1 MALSYKNI
9 ANIINNQI
17 MKNATGDNE
26 GTVIAEDL
34 SNLVEVAKVINAS
47 SVPDMRNALNNLVV
61 GVHNYVMARMIET
74 KEFKMLRDAV
84 AYGGGI
90 QRIMASGLFTAKES
104 HLLSLTSGVNYHDG
118 QFYGL
123 TPSSALVEETKT
135 FKVVVSVA
143 DDFYSTWF
151 TDAQKL
157 SDWLNLVAVT
167 EENTIRMEIAELEKR
182 VIVKVVSEAMKDG
195 RKVELLTMFNT
206 MEGRTTEG
214 VATLTNANKWTLSEL
229 KKYREEWAYFAS
241 FCKEVM
247 ARLVDYIK
255 SPNRKYNDGSTLT
268 YAPSSKIG
276 VCLLS
281 QFASD
286 IKYLANPI
294 EFNPASIVDFE
305 TVATWQNLG
314 VGMLPD
320 YDDTAA
326 ITIKPASEG
335 SNIVYS
341 NVVGVIYDI
350 DGCGVTTV
358 KNKTTYEDVGSEGFA
373 NLHHH
378 LANKYYVDPRLA
390 SVAIVLA

>member
-1 MALSYKNI
+1 MALTYKNI

-17 MKNATGDNE
+17 MRNATGDNE

-34 SNLVEVAKVINAS
+34 NNLVEVANVINTS

-151 TDAQKL
+151 TNAKKL

-255 SPNRKYNDGSTLT
+255 APNRKYNDGTVLT

-276 VCLLS
+276 VVMLS

-305 TVATWQNLG
+305 TVATWQDLG
-314 VGMLPD
+314 AGMLPD
-320 YDDTAA
+320 YDTTAK
-326 ITIKPASEG
+326 ITI
-335 SNIVYS
+335 SNSTENETYT

>member
-1 MALSYKNI
+1 MALTYKNI

-17 MKNATGDNE
+17 MKNATGDNN

-123 TPSSALVEETKT
+123 NASSALVEETKT

-182 VIVKVVSEAMKDG
+182 VIVKVVSEAMKGG
-195 RKVELLTMFNT
+195 RKVELLTMFNN

-214 VATLTNANKWTLSEL
+214 VATLTNENKWTLSEL
-229 KKYREEWAYFAS
+229 KKYRDEWAYFAS

-247 ARLVDYIK
+247 TRLVDYIK
-255 SPNRKYNDGSTLT
+255 TPNRKYNDGSVLT

-305 TVATWQNLG
+305 TVATWQDLG
-314 VGMLPD
+314 TGMLPD
-320 YDDTAA
+320 YDTTAK
-326 ITIKPASEG
+326 ITI
-335 SNIVYS
+335 SNSTENEVYT

-350 DGCGVTTV
+350 DGCGITTV

-378 LANKYYVDPRLA
+378 LANKYYTDPRLA

>member
-1 MALSYKNI
+1 MALTYKNI

-17 MKNATGDNE
+17 MKNATGDNS
-26 GTVIAEDL
+26 GIVIAEDL
-34 SNLVEVAKVINAS
+34 NNLVEVAKVINAS

-84 AYGGGI
+84 SYGGGI

-182 VIVKVVSEAMKDG
+182 VIVKVVSEAMKGG
-195 RKVELLTMFNT
+195 RKVELLSMFNT

-247 ARLVDYIK
+247 ARLVDFIK
-255 SPNRKYNDGSTLT
+255 APNRKYNDGSTLT

-281 QFASD
+281 QFSSD

-294 EFNPASIVDFE
+294 EFNPVSIVDFE
-305 TVATWQNLG
+305 TVATWQDLG
-314 VGMLPD
+314 TGMLPD
-320 YDDTAA
+320 YDTTAK
-326 ITIKPASEG
+326 ITIVNSSE
-335 SNIVYS
+335 NDTYT

-378 LANKYYVDPRLA
+378 LANKYYIDPRLA

>member
-1 MALSYKNI
+1 MALTYKNI

-17 MKNATGDNE
+17 MKNATGDNG
-26 GTVIAEDL
+26 GTGIAEDL

-61 GVHNYVMARMIET
+61 GVHNYVMSRMIET

-182 VIVKVVSEAMKDG
+182 VIVKVVSEAMKGG
-195 RKVELLTMFNT
+195 RKVELLTMFNN

-214 VATLTNANKWTLSEL
+214 IATLTNENKWTLSEL

-255 SPNRKYNDGSTLT
+255 APNRKYNDGSTLT
-268 YAPSSKIG
+268 EQDWRVPFVT
-276 VCLLS
+276 VC
-281 QFASD
+281 
-286 IKYLANPI
+286 K
-294 EFNPASIVDFE
+294 
-305 TVATWQNLG
+305 
-314 VGMLPD
+314 
-320 YDDTAA
+320 
-326 ITIKPASEG
+326 
-335 SNIVYS
+335 
-341 NVVGVIYDI
+341 
-350 DGCGVTTV
+350 
-358 KNKTTYEDVGSEGFA
+358 
-373 NLHHH
+373 
-378 LANKYYVDPRLA
+378 
-390 SVAIVLA
+390 